1 MASRKSVVFKITMDV
16 YAKTTEAK
24 VRVSSN
30 DAFPICQLSF
40 DAFPFSSE
48 DTKFFIRQPQNQ
60 SRFTKLFFAFPK
72 FDFWSFVLAILV
84 SIPVLDP
91 WSFSQ
96 HFSILKSHFIL
107 DQNFQPKLIAGRP
120 PIFRLGLWAREQ
132 PDNHSRGSGGIRHRS
147 IPTSGTGIGRMTWL
161 ECTSKS

>member
-72 FDFWSFVLAILV
+72 FDFWSFNPNWLQDDLRSFVWDFGQENNQTITLEDLEEYVIGASLHPAQVLVEWPDWNVLQSLKIAFLRRFLIL
-84 SIPVLDP
+84 
-91 WSFSQ
+91 
-96 HFSILKSHFIL
+96 
-107 DQNFQPKLIAGRP
+107 
-120 PIFRLGLWAREQ
+120 
-132 PDNHSRGSGGIRHRS
+132 
-147 IPTSGTGIGRMTWL
+147 
-161 ECTSKS
+161 C